1 MIDYTQYAFQAPP
14 QVVDPIPTVA
24 DYLDDYTARNE
35 AWYQTFAA
43 PLQGGGYGARPSS
56 FERRAPY
63 IPIPE
68 TPENPVPPILRDMP
82 QYEGSEDNRTRPDDR
97 PVGSLV
103 RDVGDMSVPD
113 LFAEYEAGTSG
124 AAPYAASAPAMLLS
138 AAVPGLSA
146 VGGAMARD
154 AVAARNLELLGA
166 LAAQDASMALL
177 PDVGMIGRVGTPTIS
192 EAPGR
197 DVIDQLVLGGSDL
210 PDQGLFARVGTPT
223 VTPSQSD
230 SDRGYGG
237 GRDSYQGGEVGAGGW
252 AGGGGL

>member
-35 AWYQTFAA
+35 AWYQSFAY
-43 PLQGGGYGARPSS
+43 PLEGGGYGSRPSS
-56 FERRAPY
+56 FERRAPF

-68 TPENPVPPILRDMP
+68 TPENPVPPILQDMP
-82 QYEGSEDNRTRPDDR
+82 QYEGSEDNRTRPEDM

-103 RDVGDMSVPD
+103 RDVSEMAVPD
-113 LFAEYEAGTSG
+113 LFAEYEAGTG
-124 AAPYAASAPAMLLS
+124 AAVPYAASAPAMLLS

-166 LAAQDASMALL
+166 LAAQDASAALL
-177 PDVGMIGRVGTPTIS
+177 PNIGAFSRVGTPTVS

-197 DVIDQLVLGGSDL
+197 DVIDQLVLGGDTGPS
-210 PDQGLFARVGTPT
+210 GGFFERVEQ
-223 VTPSQSD
+223 SQSD

-237 GRDSYQGGEVGAGGW
+237 GYSSADRSGSNETTSQRGGIGGV
-252 AGGGGL
+252 